1 MTTDEVLKL
10 AREARRLATIERC
23 SPPEIAAILG
33 IGEADA
39 AAAVGAREPD
49 ATRGSRQCGR
59 SIGTKP
65 RRRKGRRREER
76 REQVALFAWIAICER
91 IAPAMRLVFHV
102 PNGEARDPRTGAAL
116 KAMGVRRGVP
126 DVIVPTA
133 RLAIEMKAPGK
144 RSRVTTEQAEFASNL
159 RAHGWRVEV
168 ADDWT
173 DAARMIGEACGVP
186 ESMWPARRVAR

>member
-1 MTTDEVLKL
+1 MTTDEIIKL

-39 AAAVGAREPD
+39 AAAVGAREPEPVV
-49 ATRGSRQCGR
+49 SRHP
-59 SIGTKP
+59 IGTK
-65 RRRKGRRREER
+65 RRKIRREER

-91 IAPAMRLVFHV
+91 YSPAMRLIFHA
-102 PNGEARDPRTGAAL
+102 PNGEHRDPRTGAML

-126 DVIVPTA
+126 DVWVPSA
-133 RLAIEMKAPGK
+133 NLVIEMKAPGK
-144 RSRVTTEQAEFASNL
+144 RSRVTTEQAEFASGL
-159 RAHGWRVEV
+159 RACGWRVEV

>member
-1 MTTDEVLKL
+1 MRGAGVRCRD
-10 AREARRLATIERC
+10 ARGC
-23 SPPEIAAILG
+23 
-33 IGEADA
+33 D
-39 AAAVGAREPD
+39 VN
-49 ATRGSRQCGR
+49 
-59 SIGTKP
+59 
-65 RRRKGRRREER
+65 RREER
-76 REQVALFAWIAICER
+76 REQSALFAWIRTLER
-91 IAPAMRLVFHV
+91 MHPALRLIFHV

-133 RLAIEMKAPGK
+133 RIAIEMKAPGK
-144 RSRVTTEQAEFASNL
+144 RSRVTAEQAEFASNL

-173 DAARMIGEACGVP
+173 DAARMIGEVCGVP